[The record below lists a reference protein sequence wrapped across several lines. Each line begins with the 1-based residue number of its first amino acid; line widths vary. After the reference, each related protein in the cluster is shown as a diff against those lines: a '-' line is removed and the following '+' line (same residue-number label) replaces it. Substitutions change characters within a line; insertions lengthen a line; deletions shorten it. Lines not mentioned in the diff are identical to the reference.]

1 MQPRMSIWLESLLFL
16 SSCPR
21 TVMASE
27 QGKSN
32 SRVLLLLV
40 LGSGAVVLGTKL
52 LLIDL
57 FVTLKCKFFPGSCW
71 LGVDDWRL
79 VLTVYCN

>member
-1 MQPRMSIWLESLLFL
+1 MKPRMSIWLESLLFL

-27 QGKSN
+27 QGNSN

-40 LGSGAVVLGTKL
+40 LGSGVVVLGTKL
-52 LLIDL
+52 LLIDFCL
-57 FVTLKCKFFPGSCW
+57 
-71 LGVDDWRL
+71 
-79 VLTVYCN
+79 

>member
-1 MQPRMSIWLESLLFL
+1 MKPRMSIWFESLLFL

-27 QGKSN
+27 QGNCN
-32 SRVLLLLV
+32 SRGLLLLV

-52 LLIDL
+52 LLIGFCL
-57 FVTLKCKFFPGSCW
+57 
-71 LGVDDWRL
+71 
-79 VLTVYCN
+79 